1 MARLLFQWADN
12 NLPIPDE
19 EEASLSDILTPDTV
33 SRLLRERPE
42 LASQLAEHMPPDLE
56 LADGVSPAS
65 AEGLERVVGTPQFR
79 DAVGSLEM
87 ALRNGNIPDS
97 MVPWAHTEGG
107 VWNLRSFLAAL
118 RDVSKEDKEKSNKMD
133 TD

>member
-19 EEASLSDILTPDTV
+19 EEASLADILTPETV
-33 SRLLRERPE
+33 GRLLTERPE
-42 LASQLAEHMPPDLE
+42 LAQQLAQHMPPDLE
-56 LADGVSPAS
+56 LADGVSPSS
-65 AEGLERVVGTPQFR
+65 AAGLERVVGTPQFR

-118 RDVSKEDKEKSNKMD
+118 REVSKEDKDEKMD
-133 TD
+133 ED